1 MAKQMN
7 LDEMQIQSVVEQV
20 VRNLVAGGA
29 PPAVIAPPA
38 RCESK
43 GDEGIFDDLEE
54 AIAAAVEAQRALEAM
69 NLEQRRDIIAAI
81 RRESLAH
88 SKGLAQKTVEE
99 TGMGKVPHKIRKF
112 EVVAQ
117 HTPGVE
123 DLHPTAWTGDNGLT
137 VVEMAPF
144 GVVAAVT
151 PSTHPVPTIV
161 NNAISLI
168 AAGNS
173 AIFAPHPSAKN
184 VSLLGLQMLN
194 RAIAGAGGPPNLL
207 VAVRE
212 PSIETAQALFVHPS
226 VDLVLVTGGGGVVK
240 AAMQAPK
247 RVIAAGPGNPPV
259 VVDETADIEKAALG
273 IVEGGGFDNNILCI
287 GEKEVFVV
295 QSVADELTRHLSANQ
310 CVVLDHNQIDALTKL
325 AFPRDAKGDWSLN
338 RELVGRS
345 AHVLAAHIGL
355 NVAPDTALL
364 IGEVDNECDFVQ
376 HEQMMPFI
384 PIVRTPDV
392 HTAIDWAIRAEQ
404 GYRHTAVMHSK
415 NVENMTMMARRCK
428 CTIFV
433 KNGASA
439 AGLGAGGEG
448 YTSFSIATP
457 TGEGC
462 TSARTF
468 TRQRRCALIDYF
480 RIV

>member
-1 MAKQMN
+1 MN
-7 LDEMQIQSVVEQV
+7 LDEIQIQSVVEQV
-20 VRNLVAGGA
+20 VRRLVAEREA
-29 PPAVIAPPA
+29 PAVIAPPA
-38 RCESK
+38 RYENK
-43 GDEGIFDDLEE
+43 GDDGLFDDLEE
-54 AIAAAVEAQRALEAM
+54 AIAAASEAQRALEAM
-69 NLEQRRDIIAAI
+69 SLAQRRDLIAAI
-81 RRESLAH
+81 RRESMAH
-88 SKGLAQKTVEE
+88 SKGIAQKTVEE
-99 TGMGKVPHKIRKF
+99 TGMGKVPHKIRKL
-112 EVVAQ
+112 EVVVQ

-123 DLHPTAWTGDNGLT
+123 DLQPTAWTGDNGLT

-144 GVVAAVT
+144 GVIAAVT
-151 PSTHPVPTIV
+151 PSTHPVPTMV
-161 NNAISLI
+161 NNAISFI

-173 AIFAPHPSAKN
+173 AVFAPHPSAKE
-184 VSLLGLQMLN
+184 VSALGLQMLN
-194 RAIAGAGGPPNLL
+194 RAIVGAGGPPNLL

-212 PSIETAQALFVHPS
+212 PSIETAQSLFVHPDI
-226 VDLVLVTGGGGVVK
+226 DLVLVTGGGGVVK

-273 IVEGGGFDNNILCI
+273 IIEGGGFDNNILCI
-287 GEKEVFVV
+287 GEKEVFAV
-295 QSVADELTRHLSANQ
+295 QSVADDLMRHLKANH
-310 CVVLDHNQIDALTKL
+310 CVELDRSQIDALTKI
-325 AFPRDAKGDWSLN
+325 AFPRDENGDWMLN
-338 RELVGRS
+338 RDLVGRS
-345 AHVLAAHIGL
+345 AHVLAAQIGL
-355 NVAPDTALL
+355 NISPDTELL
-364 IGEVDNECDFVQ
+364 IGEVENEHDFVQ
-376 HEQMMPFI
+376 HEQMMPFV
-384 PIVRTPDV
+384 PLVRTPDV

-415 NVENMTMMARRCK
+415 NVENMTVMARRCK

-433 KNGASA
+433 KNGASS

>member
-1 MAKQMN
+1 MN
-7 LDEMQIQSVVEQV
+7 LDEIQIQSVVEQV
-20 VRNLVAGGA
+20 VRRLVAEREA
-29 PPAVIAPPA
+29 PAVIAPPA
-38 RCESK
+38 RYENK
-43 GDEGIFDDLEE
+43 GNDGLFDDLEE
-54 AIAAAVEAQRALEAM
+54 AIVAASEAQRALEAM
-69 NLEQRRDIIAAI
+69 SLEQRRDLIVAI
-81 RRESLAH
+81 RRESMAH
-88 SKGLAQKTVEE
+88 SKGIAQKTVEE
-99 TGMGKVPHKIRKF
+99 TGMGKVPHKIRKL
-112 EVVAQ
+112 EVVVQ

-123 DLHPTAWTGDNGLT
+123 DLQPTAWTGDNGLT

-144 GVVAAVT
+144 GVIAAVT
-151 PSTHPVPTIV
+151 PSTHPVPTMV
-161 NNAISLI
+161 NNAISFI

-173 AIFAPHPSAKN
+173 AVFAPHPSAKD
-184 VSLLGLQMLN
+184 VSALGLQMLN
-194 RAIAGAGGPPNLL
+194 RAIVGAGGPPNLL

-212 PSIETAQALFVHPS
+212 PSIETAQSLFVHPGI
-226 VDLVLVTGGGGVVK
+226 DLVLVTGGGGVVK

-259 VVDETADIEKAALG
+259 VVDETADVEKAALG
-273 IVEGGGFDNNILCI
+273 IIEGGGFDNNILCI
-287 GEKEVFVV
+287 GEKEVFAV
-295 QSVADELTRHLSANQ
+295 QSVADDLMRHLKANN
-310 CVVLDHNQIDALTKL
+310 CVELDRSQIDALTKI
-325 AFPRDAKGDWSLN
+325 AFPRDDNGDWMLN
-338 RELVGRS
+338 RDLVGRS
-345 AHVLAAHIGL
+345 AHVLAAQIGL
-355 NVAPDTALL
+355 NISPDTELL
-364 IGEVDNECDFVQ
+364 IGEVENEHDFVQ
-376 HEQMMPFI
+376 HEQMMPFV

-392 HTAIDWAIRAEQ
+392 HRAIDWAIRAEQ

-415 NVENMTMMARRCK
+415 NVENMTVMARRCK

-433 KNGASA
+433 KNGASS

>member
-1 MAKQMN
+1 MN
-7 LDEMQIQSVVEQV
+7 LDEIQIQSVVEQV
-20 VRNLVAGGA
+20 VRRLVAEHEA
-29 PPAVIAPPA
+29 PAVIAPPA
-38 RCESK
+38 RFENK
-43 GDEGIFDDLEE
+43 GDDGLFDDLEE
-54 AIAAAVEAQRALEAM
+54 AIAAASEAQRALEAM
-69 NLEQRRDIIAAI
+69 SLAQRRDLIAAI
-81 RRESLAH
+81 RRESMAH
-88 SKGLAQKTVEE
+88 SKGIAQKTVEE
-99 TGMGKVPHKIRKF
+99 TGMGKVPHKIRKL
-112 EVVAQ
+112 EVVVQ

-123 DLHPTAWTGDNGLT
+123 DLQPTAWTGDNGLT

-144 GVVAAVT
+144 GVIAAVT
-151 PSTHPVPTIV
+151 PSTHPVPTMV
-161 NNAISLI
+161 NNAISFI

-173 AIFAPHPSAKN
+173 AVFAPHPSAKD
-184 VSLLGLQMLN
+184 VSALGLQMLN
-194 RAIAGAGGPPNLL
+194 RAIVGAGGPPNLL

-212 PSIETAQALFVHPS
+212 PSIETAQSLFVHPGI
-226 VDLVLVTGGGGVVK
+226 DLVLVTGGGGVVK

-273 IVEGGGFDNNILCI
+273 IIEGGGFDNNILCI
-287 GEKEVFVV
+287 GEKEVFAV
-295 QSVADELTRHLSANQ
+295 QPVADELMRHLKANN
-310 CVVLDHNQIDALTKL
+310 CVELDRSQIDALTKI
-325 AFPRDAKGDWSLN
+325 AFPRDDNGDWMLN
-338 RELVGRS
+338 RDLVGRS
-345 AHVLAAHIGL
+345 AHVLAAQIGL
-355 NVAPDTALL
+355 NISPDTELL
-364 IGEVDNECDFVQ
+364 IGEVENEHDFVQ
-376 HEQMMPFI
+376 HEQMMPFV

-392 HTAIDWAIRAEQ
+392 HRAIDWAIRAEQ

-415 NVENMTMMARRCK
+415 NVENMTIMARRCK

-433 KNGASA
+433 KNGASS

>member
-69 NLEQRRDIIAAI
+69 NLEQRRDIIVAI

-123 DLHPTAWTGDNGLT
+123 DLHPIAWTGDNGLT

-194 RAIAGAGGPPNLL
+194 RAIAGAGG
-207 VAVRE
+207 A
-212 PSIETAQALFVHPS
+212 AQFARCGARTEYRDRAGPVCASECGSRARHRRGRRCQGGDAGPQARDRRRAGQS
-226 VDLVLVTGGGGVVK
+226 PCGGG
-240 AAMQAPK
+240 
-247 RVIAAGPGNPPV
+247 
-259 VVDETADIEKAALG
+259 
-273 IVEGGGFDNNILCI
+273 
-287 GEKEVFVV
+287 
-295 QSVADELTRHLSANQ
+295 
-310 CVVLDHNQIDALTKL
+310 
-325 AFPRDAKGDWSLN
+325 
-338 RELVGRS
+338 
-345 AHVLAAHIGL
+345 
-355 NVAPDTALL
+355 
-364 IGEVDNECDFVQ
+364 
-376 HEQMMPFI
+376 
-384 PIVRTPDV
+384 
-392 HTAIDWAIRAEQ
+392 
-404 GYRHTAVMHSK
+404 
-415 NVENMTMMARRCK
+415 
-428 CTIFV
+428 
-433 KNGASA
+433 
-439 AGLGAGGEG
+439 
-448 YTSFSIATP
+448 
-457 TGEGC
+457 
-462 TSARTF
+462 
-468 TRQRRCALIDYF
+468 
-480 RIV
+480 

>member
-1 MAKQMN
+1 MN
-7 LDEMQIQSVVEQV
+7 LDEIQIQSVVEQV
-20 VRNLVAGGA
+20 VRRLVAEREA
-29 PPAVIAPPA
+29 PAVIAPPA
-38 RCESK
+38 RYENK
-43 GDEGIFDDLEE
+43 GDNGLFDDLEE
-54 AIAAAVEAQRALEAM
+54 AIAAASEAQSALEAM
-69 NLEQRRDIIAAI
+69 SLEQRRDLIAAI
-81 RRESLAH
+81 RRESMAH
-88 SKGLAQKTVEE
+88 SKGIAQKTVEE
-99 TGMGKVPHKIRKF
+99 TGMGKVPHKIRKL
-112 EVVAQ
+112 EVVVQ

-123 DLHPTAWTGDNGLT
+123 DLQPTAWTGDNGLT

-144 GVVAAVT
+144 GVIAAVT
-151 PSTHPVPTIV
+151 PSTHPVPTMV
-161 NNAISLI
+161 NNAISFI

-173 AIFAPHPSAKN
+173 AVFAPHPSAKD
-184 VSLLGLQMLN
+184 VSALGLQMLN
-194 RAIAGAGGPPNLL
+194 RAIVGAGGPPNLL

-212 PSIETAQALFVHPS
+212 PSIETAQSLFVHPGI
-226 VDLVLVTGGGGVVK
+226 DLVLVTGGGGVVK

-273 IVEGGGFDNNILCI
+273 IIEGGGFDNNILCI
-287 GEKEVFVV
+287 GEKEVFAV
-295 QSVADELTRHLSANQ
+295 QAVADELMRHLKANN
-310 CVVLDHNQIDALTKL
+310 CVELDRSQIDALTNI
-325 AFPRDAKGDWSLN
+325 AFPRDKKGDWMLN
-338 RELVGRS
+338 RDLVGRS
-345 AHVLAAHIGL
+345 AHVLAAQIGL
-355 NVAPDTALL
+355 NISPDTELL
-364 IGEVDNECDFVQ
+364 IGEVENEHDFVQ
-376 HEQMMPFI
+376 HEQMMPFV

-392 HTAIDWAIRAEQ
+392 HRAIDWAIQAEQ

-415 NVENMTMMARRCK
+415 NVENMTVMARRCK

-433 KNGASA
+433 KNGASS

>member
-1 MAKQMN
+1 MN
-7 LDEMQIQSVVEQV
+7 LDEIQIQSVVEQV
-20 VRNLVAGGA
+20 VRRLVAEREA
-29 PPAVIAPPA
+29 PAVIAPPA
-38 RCESK
+38 RYEDK
-43 GDEGIFDDLEE
+43 GDDGLFDDLEE
-54 AIAAAVEAQRALEAM
+54 AIAAASEAQRALEAM
-69 NLEQRRDIIAAI
+69 SLAQRRDLIAAI
-81 RRESLAH
+81 RRESMAH
-88 SKGLAQKTVEE
+88 SKGIAQKTVEE
-99 TGMGKVPHKIRKF
+99 TGMGKVPHKIRKL
-112 EVVAQ
+112 EVVVQ

-123 DLHPTAWTGDNGLT
+123 DLQPTAWTGDNGLT

-144 GVVAAVT
+144 GVIAAVT
-151 PSTHPVPTIV
+151 PSTHPVPTMV
-161 NNAISLI
+161 NNAISFI

-173 AIFAPHPSAKN
+173 AVFAPHPSAKE
-184 VSLLGLQMLN
+184 VSALGLQMLN
-194 RAIAGAGGPPNLL
+194 RAIVCAGGPPNLL

-212 PSIETAQALFVHPS
+212 PSIETAQSLFVHPDI
-226 VDLVLVTGGGGVVK
+226 DLVLVTGGGGVVK

-273 IVEGGGFDNNILCI
+273 IIEGGGFDNNILCI
-287 GEKEVFVV
+287 GEKEIFAV
-295 QSVADELTRHLSANQ
+295 QSVADDLMRHLKAKH
-310 CVVLDHNQIDALTKL
+310 CVELDRSQIDALTKI
-325 AFPRDAKGDWSLN
+325 AFPRDENGDWMLN
-338 RELVGRS
+338 RDLVGRS
-345 AHVLAAHIGL
+345 AHVLAAQIGL
-355 NVAPDTALL
+355 NISPDTELL
-364 IGEVDNECDFVQ
+364 IGEVENEHDFVQ
-376 HEQMMPFI
+376 HEQMMPFV
-384 PIVRTPDV
+384 PLVRTPDV

-415 NVENMTMMARRCK
+415 NVENMTVMARRCK

-433 KNGASA
+433 KNGASS

>member
-1 MAKQMN
+1 MN
-7 LDEMQIQSVVEQV
+7 LDEIQIQSVVEQV
-20 VRNLVAGGA
+20 VRRLVAEREA
-29 PPAVIAPPA
+29 PAVITPPA
-38 RCESK
+38 RYEDK
-43 GDEGIFDDLEE
+43 GDDGLFDDLEE
-54 AIAAAVEAQRALEAM
+54 AIAAASEAQRALEAM
-69 NLEQRRDIIAAI
+69 SLEQRRDLIAAI
-81 RRESLAH
+81 RRESMAH
-88 SKGLAQKTVEE
+88 SKGIAQKTVEE
-99 TGMGKVPHKIRKF
+99 TGMGKVPHKIRKL
-112 EVVAQ
+112 EVVVQ

-123 DLHPTAWTGDNGLT
+123 DLQPTAWTGDNGLT

-144 GVVAAVT
+144 GVIAAVT
-151 PSTHPVPTIV
+151 PSTHPVPTMV
-161 NNAISLI
+161 NNAISFI

-173 AIFAPHPSAKN
+173 AVFAPHPSAKD
-184 VSLLGLQMLN
+184 VSALGLQMLN
-194 RAIAGAGGPPNLL
+194 RAIVGAGGPPNLL

-212 PSIETAQALFVHPS
+212 PSIETAQSLFVHPDI
-226 VDLVLVTGGGGVVK
+226 DLVLVTGGGGVVK

-273 IVEGGGFDNNILCI
+273 IIEGGGFDNNILCI
-287 GEKEVFVV
+287 GEKEVFAV
-295 QSVADELTRHLSANQ
+295 QSVADELMRHLKANN
-310 CVVLDHNQIDALTKL
+310 CVELDRSQIDALTKI
-325 AFPRDAKGDWSLN
+325 AFPRDEKGDWMLN
-338 RELVGRS
+338 RDLVGRS
-345 AHVLAAHIGL
+345 AYVLAAQIGL
-355 NVAPDTALL
+355 NISPDTELL
-364 IGEVDNECDFVQ
+364 IGEVENEHDFVQ
-376 HEQMMPFI
+376 HEQMMPFV
-384 PIVRTPDV
+384 PLVRTPDV
-392 HTAIDWAIRAEQ
+392 HRAIDWAIRAEQ

-415 NVENMTMMARRCK
+415 NVENMTVMARQCK

-433 KNGASA
+433 KNGASS